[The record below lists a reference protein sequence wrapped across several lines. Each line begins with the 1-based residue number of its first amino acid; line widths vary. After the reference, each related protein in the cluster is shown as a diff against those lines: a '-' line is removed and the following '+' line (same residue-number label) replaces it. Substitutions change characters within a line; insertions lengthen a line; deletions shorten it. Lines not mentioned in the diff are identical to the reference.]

1 MRTRSFVISGTV
13 IFVLALVTLAVIA
26 VAAENPFV
34 GTWKLN
40 VAKSKF
46 NPPSSAYKSIVVKI
60 EAQDNGLNFTFDTV
74 DADGKITQVEDA
86 PKFDG
91 KDYAVKGDPTT
102 DTVSLKRIGPNG
114 FETVS
119 KKGGKETNRTS
130 VIISEDG
137 KSSTVTAKSKDAKGQ
152 ELTSTSIYEKQ

>member
-1 MRTRSFVISGTV
+1 MRIRSLVISATL
-13 IFVLALVTLAVIA
+13 ITALVASLAVIA
-26 VAAENPFV
+26 ISADNPFV

-46 NPPSSAYKSIVVKI
+46 NPPSSAYKSMVVKI
-60 EAQDNGLNFTFDTV
+60 EAQANGLKFAFNPV
-74 DADGKITQVEDA
+74 DAEGKVSHVEDA

-91 KDYAVKGDPTT
+91 KDYPVTGDPNT
-102 DTVSLKRIGPNG
+102 DTVSMKRIGDNG
-114 FETVS
+114 FEVVY

-130 VIISEDG
+130 VIISKDG
-137 KSSTVTAKSKDAKGQ
+137 KSSTATAKVKDAKGQ